1 MMTAF
6 DQAWSLMKDIDY
18 DVLTDVALGRKGDYS
33 HINWDSAKEMLMRV
47 MRDPSN
53 LPFDSDA
60 SKPRLFRSMPQSE
73 HGILSIGDR
82 NPQRYFTP
90 QRLAAQQYSEYWRDR
105 TKPRRVGEFE
115 MPVPLNDK
123 SVLTFHP
130 GEYRGWGAT
139 EDWITDEEK
148 ERLAQGSGLSVEDA
162 LDRLQLAHG
171 AYISSPGMVD
181 TDKRAKFNEM
191 LQNAGYDYIRHNE
204 LSSQELNPPIFTRIG
219 WKTPRSGA
227 DPAVIDLADE
237 ITSKFGYKYPYKSV
251 WHVGEEE
258 SAPKLMGLDEKTGS
272 REWTSTD
279 ALLDLLFGG
288 RIDDVYRGIYGYGE

>member
-1 MMTAF
+1 MTVF
-6 DQAWSLMKDIDY
+6 DQAWGVMKDIDY

-33 HINWDSAKEMLMRV
+33 HIDRDSAKEMLMRV
-47 MRDPSN
+47 MSDPSN
-53 LPFDSDA
+53 LPLDSDA

-73 HGILSIGDR
+73 HSILSVGDR

-105 TKPRRVGEFE
+105 TQPRRVGEFE

-162 LDRLQLAHG
+162 LDRLELAHG
-171 AYISSPGMVD
+171 AYIGSPGLVNA
-181 TDKRAKFNEM
+181 DKRAKFNEM

-251 WHVGEEE
+251 WHVGDEE
-258 SAPKLMGLDEKTGS
+258 SAPKLLSVDEKTGS
-272 REWTSTD
+272 RGRTSTD
-279 ALLDLLFGG
+279 DLLDLLFGG
-288 RIDDVYRGIYGYGE
+288 RIDDVYGGIYGYGE